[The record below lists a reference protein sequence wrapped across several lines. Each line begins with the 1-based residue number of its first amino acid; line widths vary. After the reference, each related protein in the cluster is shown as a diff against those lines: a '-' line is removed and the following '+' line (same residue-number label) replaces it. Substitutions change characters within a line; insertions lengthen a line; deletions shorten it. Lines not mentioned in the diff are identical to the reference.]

1 MIWVLRSVLL
11 LNQAIVIVAE
21 LAIATLYVSSL
32 STSGIRAIMTSV
44 PVLAVLAALV
54 SRLLPHW

>member
-1 MIWVLRSVLL
+1 MLKSVLPL
-11 LNQAIVIVAE
+11 SQAIVIVAG

-32 STSGIRAIMTSV
+32 STSGIRAIMTSI

-54 SRLLPHW
+54 SRLLHHC